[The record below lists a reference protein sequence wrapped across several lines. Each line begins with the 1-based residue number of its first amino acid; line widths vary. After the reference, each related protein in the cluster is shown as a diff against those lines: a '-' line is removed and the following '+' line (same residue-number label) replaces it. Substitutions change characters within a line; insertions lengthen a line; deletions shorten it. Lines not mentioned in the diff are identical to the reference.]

1 MHVKVLG
8 TAAGGGFPQWNCAC
22 QNCFSLRLGTFPGKA
37 RSQTQIAVS
46 GDGQS
51 WFLLGASPD
60 LRSQI
65 EASPEL
71 HPGEGVRKSPI
82 AGVVVS
88 SGDLD
93 HVLGLLLLRELQPL
107 RIYATPSVRRLLCE
121 DNDMFAMLNRVSDQA
136 LWTDMI
142 PETTFSLQSANG
154 NGCDLKCESFPMSS
168 RYPAYVADHRAA
180 QLEPCQALQG
190 TIIEDRSGKRLAFMP
205 AVDQVGD
212 DLLALLDSVDLL
224 FFDGTFW
231 SDDELIRILGHGQT
245 AREMG
250 HIAVSSAHG
259 SLRRLAELRRPRK
272 LFLHI
277 NNTNPMLDES
287 SDQYRQVQDAGWQL
301 AEDGWNIQL

>member
-8 TAAGGGFPQWNCAC
+8 SAAGGGFPQWNCAC
-22 QNCFSLRLGTFPGKA
+22 RNCSSVRLGTFPGKA
-37 RSQTQIAVS
+37 RTQTQIAVS
-46 GDGQS
+46 GDGRS

-65 EASPEL
+65 ELSPEL
-71 HPGEGVRKSPI
+71 QPRDGVRKSPI

-107 RIYATPSVRRLLCE
+107 RIYATPSIRRLLCE
-121 DNDMFAMLNRVSDQA
+121 DNDMFAMLNRVSNQA
-136 LWTDMI
+136 QWTDI
-142 PETTFSLQSANG
+142 VLSKPFSLVCANG
-154 NGCDLKCESFPMSS
+154 DRCDLKCESLPLSS

-180 QLEPCQALQG
+180 QLAPYEALQG

-205 AVDQVGD
+205 AVPHVGD
-212 DLLALLDSVDLL
+212 ELLEQLDSVDLL

-231 SDDELIRILGHGQT
+231 SDEELIGIQGHGQT

-250 HIAVSSAHG
+250 HIAVSSAQG

-272 LFLHI
+272 VFLHI

-287 SDQYRQVQDAGWQL
+287 SEQYRQVQAAGWQL